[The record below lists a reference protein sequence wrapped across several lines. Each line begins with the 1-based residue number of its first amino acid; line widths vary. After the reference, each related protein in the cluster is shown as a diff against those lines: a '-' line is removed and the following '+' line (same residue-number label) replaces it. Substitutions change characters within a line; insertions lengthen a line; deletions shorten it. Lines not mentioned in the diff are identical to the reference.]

1 MNIGLTTVVP
11 RRANELHS
19 ALLPL
24 ALWRG
29 IAKKGMAWLSK
40 SPKKCGPSDPRPKDA
55 LILSVRMYI
64 YICVCVWLCIYIYI
78 LYISQLFPTYE
89 VHKTCLY
96 QFDPIVT
103 SIAPSSQVG
112 DNNDQLWDFRV
123 LPTSPS
129 LVNSIPLFE
138 PIHVGG
144 TWLHDATWVN
154 VLVSNKVKHKQF
166 QKMLNRYIY
175 RYSTTVRILQCY
187 RAIRQI
193 P

>member
-40 SPKKCGPSDPRPKDA
+40 SPKKCGPSEPRPKDA
-55 LILSVRMYI
+55 LIISVRMYI
-64 YICVCVWLCIYIYI
+64 YMCVCDCAYIYI